1 MSPAE
6 AVAALRRGEGNPI
19 VWQALDALVRQR
31 VGRVVRDPSERDD
44 IAQNVL
50 FKFAQQARNGVAMTG
65 ERDGEV
71 IRYIDVMAR
80 NCGHDGWRAKQ
91 RTPLLSDPDS
101 DTPDPADSP
110 EQRAERARDVARALQ
125 LFEALSAAV
134 IAQTPAAHRD
144 ARQVARQQV
153 ETLYLSDLTVDDLVT
168 RDLGLDADAPAD
180 ARQRAANRLMK
191 QHQRYREAMLAM
203 ADERLADGSLDAEGH
218 GCVVRMVTE
227 LKRK

>member
-6 AVAALRRGEGNPI
+6 AVAALRRGEGTPI

-31 VGRVVRDPSERDD
+31 VGRVAHDPAERDD

-50 FKFAQQARNGVAMTG
+50 FKFVQQARNGVAVTA
-65 ERDGEV
+65 EHDGEV
-71 IRYIDVMAR
+71 IRYIDTMAR
-80 NCGHDGWRAKQ
+80 NCRHDGWKARQ
-91 RTPLLSDPDS
+91 RTPLASDPES

-110 EQRAERARDVARALQ
+110 EQTAERARDVARAME
-125 LFEALSAAV
+125 LFEELSAAV

-144 ARQVARQQV
+144 ARRVARQQV

-168 RDLGLDADAPAD
+168 RHLGFAADAPAD
-180 ARQRAANRLMK
+180 ERQRAANRLMK

-203 ADERLADGSLDAEGH
+203 ADDRRADGSLDAEDH

-227 LKRK
+227 LKRR